1 MRFIGCKE
9 NLLGF
14 IETFVKQKDI
24 RGNTFCDL
32 FAGTGSV
39 AKHFK
44 KLGYKIISSD
54 LLYFSYV
61 LQKVYIEQNQ
71 YPKFTKLLKHLKYN
85 DLILFKLPKRWTID
99 EEYQH
104 TSIYRKVP
112 IIEQQSKK
120 YEEWGLNNG
129 FPALITGILIRKHTP
144 ELIKFQELWWEELN
158 TFCWRDQISL
168 PYCLVKSKLF
178 NKLLMNPEYDIIRFK
193 LVILLHA

>member
-14 IETFVKQKDI
+14 IENFVKQKDI

-54 LLYFSYV
+54 LLFFSYV

-71 YPKFTKLLKHLKYN
+71 YP
-85 DLILFKLPKRWTID
+85 
-99 EEYQH
+99 
-104 TSIYRKVP
+104 
-112 IIEQQSKK
+112 
-120 YEEWGLNNG
+120 
-129 FPALITGILIRKHTP
+129 
-144 ELIKFQELWWEELN
+144 
-158 TFCWRDQISL
+158 
-168 PYCLVKSKLF
+168 
-178 NKLLMNPEYDIIRFK
+178 
-193 LVILLHA
+193 